1 MKAKK
6 PINIPPY
13 TEHIQKLTEYLQK
26 KGDRAYRNT
35 RFENT
40 DINLMFRGNI
50 NQLFDIEIDDSK
62 IQIDLKINLANNK
75 VKYLRFT
82 DYAKFLLWIY
92 RRIETTTIHMNKSS
106 DDDKSYYQTI
116 INQLVQLN
124 HLMMI
129 NHIIKQSSNHQSI
142 SSIKSSYQTMMI
154 NHIIKQSSIN

>member
-1 MKAKK
+1 MKTKK

-116 INQLVQLN
+116 INQLVQLEDF
-124 HLMMI
+124 
-129 NHIIKQSSNHQSI
+129 IKDDFNIEQI
-142 SSIKSSYQTMMI
+142 
-154 NHIIKQSSIN
+154 